1 MAPVRSAFPE
11 GAPCWAD
18 VQLPDVETGKR
29 FYGDLFGWTFDE
41 GAGAERGYY
50 TAAYSA
56 DRAVAALAPLFG
68 GAGPAWTVHFA
79 VRDAYATAARVTRSG
94 GRVITGP
101 LSLGTAATMAL
112 VTDRDGGI
120 FGLWQAGSD
129 LGFEVAGEPGA
140 YCWTEL
146 VVRDTARADAFYE
159 TVFSYAAE
167 DAAEDAA
174 GDAAEN
180 PAEDAAGDAAR
191 DGVVGGTR
199 DGLRLWAPA
208 GTVPSPTTAV
218 AGRRASPGTPLTGRF
233 LVHFGTAELEATTAD
248 ALRLGGEIRV
258 PAHPTGS
265 GRVTVL
271 ADDQGALFA
280 LREV

>member
-50 TAAYSA
+50 TAAYSE

-94 GRVITGP
+94 GRVLTGP
-101 LSLGTAATMAL
+101 LSVGTAATMAL

-140 YCWTEL
+140 YCWAEL
-146 VVRDTARADAFYE
+146 RVRDTARADAFYE
-159 TVFSYAAE
+159 TVFSYAAG
-167 DAAEDAA
+167 DA
-174 GDAAEN
+174 GDAGADGAGGAVGDTALPGDGN
-180 PAEDAAGDAAR
+180 P
-191 DGVVGGTR
+191 R

-208 GTVPSPTTAV
+208 GTVPSPATAV
-218 AGRRASPGTPLTGRF
+218 VGRRSSSGTPLTGGF

-248 ALRLGGEIRV
+248 ALRLGGEIQV
-258 PAHPTGS
+258 PAHPTGY

>member
-18 VQLPDVETGKR
+18 VQLPDVEAGKR

-50 TAAYSA
+50 TAAYSE

-68 GAGPAWTVHFA
+68 AAGPAWTVHFA

-94 GRVITGP
+94 GRVVSGP
-101 LSLGTAATMAL
+101 LSVGTAATMAL
-112 VTDRDGGI
+112 VTDRDGGV

-129 LGFEVAGEPGA
+129 PGFEVTGEPA
-140 YCWTEL
+140 AFCWTEL
-146 VVRDTARADAFYE
+146 PTRDTARADLFYE
-159 TVFSYAAE
+159 TVFSYAA
-167 DAAEDAA
+167 
-174 GDAAEN
+174 GDAGPEE
-180 PAEDAAGDAAR
+180 PGAGPGSA
-191 DGVVGGTR
+191 G
-199 DGLRLWAPA
+199 GLRLWAPA
-208 GTVPSPTTAV
+208 GTLPSPATAV
-218 AGRRASPGTPLTGRF
+218 AGRRSTLHTPLTGGF

-258 PAHPTGS
+258 AAHPTGA

-280 LREV
+280 VREV

>member
-1 MAPVRSAFPE
+1 MAPVSSPFPE
-11 GAPCWAD
+11 GSPCWAD

-50 TAAYSA
+50 TAAYSE

-68 GAGPAWTVHFA
+68 GTGPAWTVHFA
-79 VRDAYATAARVTRSG
+79 VRDAYATAARVTRCG
-94 GRVITGP
+94 GRVVTGP
-101 LSLGTAATMAL
+101 LSVGTAATMAL
-112 VTDRDGGI
+112 VTDRDGGL

-129 LGFEVAGEPGA
+129 LGFEVTGEPGA
-140 YCWTEL
+140 FCWTEL
-146 VVRDTARADAFYE
+146 LARDTARTDVFYE
-159 TVFSYAAE
+159 TVFAYEAGPDGADGADGVDVAGGGAAE
-167 DAAEDAA
+167 
-174 GDAAEN
+174 
-180 PAEDAAGDAAR
+180 
-191 DGVVGGTR
+191 

-208 GTVPSPTTAV
+208 GAVLSRATAV
-218 AGRRASPGTPLTGRF
+218 AGRRSTPDRPLTGRF
-233 LVHFGTAELEATTAD
+233 LAHFGTRELEATTAD

-258 PAHPTGS
+258 AAHATGY

-280 LREV
+280 VREV

>member
-167 DAAEDAA
+167 NAAEDAA
-174 GDAAEN
+174 REGAVGD
-180 PAEDAAGDAAR
+180 
-191 DGVVGGTR
+191 TR

-208 GTVPSPTTAV
+208 GTVPSLTTAV
-218 AGRRASPGTPLTGRF
+218 AGRRSSPGTPLTGRF

-258 PAHPTGS
+258 PAHPTGY

>member
-50 TAAYSA
+50 TAAYSE

-68 GAGPAWTVHFA
+68 GGGPAWTVHFA
-79 VRDAYATAARVTRSG
+79 VRDAYATAARITRSG
-94 GRVITGP
+94 GRVVTGP
-101 LSLGTAATMAL
+101 LSVGTAATMAL
-112 VTDRDGGI
+112 VTDRDGGL

-129 LGFEVAGEPGA
+129 LGFEVTGEPA
-140 YCWTEL
+140 AFCWTEL
-146 VVRDTARADAFYE
+146 LARDTARADVFYE
-159 TVFSYAAE
+159 SVFAYEAGGSAGGT
-167 DAAEDAA
+167 
-174 GDAAEN
+174 GDA
-180 PAEDAAGDAAR
+180 
-191 DGVVGGTR
+191 

-208 GTVPSPTTAV
+208 GTDPSPATAV
-218 AGRRASPGTPLTGRF
+218 AGRRSSLGTPLTGRF
-233 LVHFGTAELEATTAD
+233 LVHFGTSELEATTAD

-258 PAHPTGS
+258 AAHPTGA

-280 LREV
+280 VREV